1 MFQAISNFISRFIPS
16 SFQPSLGSGN
26 SVQSKRSIDRA
37 NECTAFKMISDIEK
51 SEVADPK
58 LSFFFR
64 SVFEKTHDSFPSL
77 PSFVTRDFKIWS
89 RKESRFKSKTFYI
102 LESPLDSHSSDA
114 AAKPAVQLI
123 DGQPKCSTE
132 GIKGYVVLTPKK
144 ILDDDLSQFSAD
156 KLAIFLEAESLGIAP
171 KRKIVAED
179 TSDSKTPERCNL
191 LLLKYAN
198 GGDLSNFLTFN
209 EGISL
214 GKKLEICRQVCRLIS
229 NLHKN
234 LIFHRDIKPENFL
247 VHKNTSLI
255 IKLTDFG
262 YSTKESDSNKK
273 CYSDNYFP
281 PEYYPALRLA
291 PKDQDQLIVSTRHH
305 DLWCLGSTLFFIITG
320 QLYEMTL
327 RNKCREYKQS
337 FSYNPSNF
345 IAMQKL
351 SDAMI
356 DEYCKFTE
364 REFITHEDIA
374 FILKKLLQ
382 LNSHLRI
389 EAQEAFE
396 RFESIEI

>member
-1 MFQAISNFISRFIPS
+1 MFQAISQFISRFIPG
-16 SFQPSLGSGN
+16 SFQPNLGPEN

-37 NECTAFKMISDIEK
+37 NECTTFKMRSDTEK
-51 SEVADPK
+51 GEVEDPK

-77 PSFVTRDFKIWS
+77 PSFVTRDFQIWS
-89 RKESRFKSKTFYI
+89 RKESKVKSKTFYI
-102 LESPLDSHSSDA
+102 LESSLDSHSADA
-114 AAKPAVQLI
+114 AANPAVQLI
-123 DGQPKCSTE
+123 DGRPKYSAE

-144 ILDDDLSQFSAD
+144 TLDNDLSQFSAD
-156 KLAIFLEAESLGIAP
+156 KFAIFLEAETLGIAP
-171 KRKIVAED
+171 KRKIIVED
-179 TSDSKTPERCNL
+179 TSGSKNSDGCNL

-209 EGISL
+209 EEISL
-214 GKKLEICRQVCRLIS
+214 GKKLEICRQVCSIIT

-247 VHKNTSLI
+247 VHENTSLI
-255 IKLTDFG
+255 IKITDFG
-262 YSTKESDSNKK
+262 YSTKELDSNKK

-281 PEYYPALRLA
+281 PEYYPALGLG
-291 PKDQDQLIVSTRHH
+291 PKDQDQLIISTRHH

-327 RNKCREYKQS
+327 RNKCREYKRS

-356 DEYCKFTE
+356 DEYCKFAE
-364 REFITHEDIA
+364 NEFITHEGIA

-382 LNSHLRI
+382 LNSRLRI

-396 RFESIEI
+396 RFESIQL